1 MKKLNGSDV
10 ITIIKASKN
19 HSVLDEAKTL
29 SPDDFNQDD
38 IIVKTFFASFAEGF
52 KSNKYA
58 SSNTD
63 DLAKEFNLL
72 KGEIVTY
79 GLRKAHNLIQNA
91 RAEDNDA
98 VKLENSTID
107 THFTNSFESQ
117 FKAAQIVNFLSKYID
132 GIDKKKVLGEA
143 YKFIMKND
151 LENASDSIREVF
163 SGAKRNTRTAFV
175 TLKNQE
181 GEAYQLCPKG
191 IYIWGSPRPMAISN
205 CREYCIDAKLHPDGT
220 VSCNYLKWLND
231 TMITHKQALNIG
243 DRMDYNDGKTEIE
256 YMELPKGVRTKFPM
270 SDQDPQD
277 SKINRKIKSNT
288 EESWESQLE
297 KEHKKF
303 DSDKKDQSKEK
314 KTHIISDAAI
324 ELLLNDVREA
334 FDEEDLDTLEIEIRK
349 AMGE

>member
-1 MKKLNGSDV
+1 MKKLTGTDV
-10 ITIIKASKN
+10 ITIIKASKDQN
-19 HSVLDEAKTL
+19 VLNDAKKL
-29 SPDDFNQDD
+29 SSNDFNQDD
-38 IIVKTFFASFAEGF
+38 VIVKTFFASFPEGF

-58 SSNTD
+58 STNVD
-63 DLAKEFNLL
+63 ALAKEFTAL
-72 KGEIVTY
+72 KSEIVNY

-91 RAEDNDA
+91 RSKDNEA
-98 VKLENSTID
+98 VKLENTTLDSQIMS
-107 THFTNSFESQ
+107 SFDNQ
-117 FKAAQIVNFLSKYID
+117 LKAAQTVNFLSKYID
-132 GIDKKKVLGEA
+132 GIEKKKVLAEA
-143 YKFIMKND
+143 YDSIMKND
-151 LENASDSIREVF
+151 LENASEAIKEVF

-175 TLKNQE
+175 TVKNQD

-243 DRMDYNDGKTEIE
+243 DHMDYNDGKTEIE
-256 YMELPKGVRTKFPM
+256 YMELPKGVKTKFPM

-277 SKINRKIKSNT
+277 SKIDRSVKSNT

-303 DSDKKDQSKEK
+303 NSISKEPAK
-314 KTHIISDAAI
+314 KISIISDAAI
-324 ELLLNDVREA
+324 EVLLNDAREA
-334 FDEEDLDTLEIEIRK
+334 FDENDLDTLEAEIRK

>member
-1 MKKLNGSDV
+1 MKKLTGSDV
-10 ITIIKASKN
+10 ITIIKASKDQN
-19 HSVLDEAKTL
+19 VLNDAKEL
-29 SPDDFNQDD
+29 SLNDFNQDD
-38 IIVKTFFASFAEGF
+38 IIVKTFFASFPEGF

-58 SSNTD
+58 SSNID
-63 DLAKEFNLL
+63 VLATELASFKN
-72 KGEIVTY
+72 EIVNY

-91 RAEDNDA
+91 RAAENEA
-98 VKLENSTID
+98 VKLENSTIEAQ
-107 THFTNSFESQ
+107 TMSSFDSQ
-117 FKAAQIVNFLSKYID
+117 LKAAKMINFLSKYID
-132 GIDKKKVLGEA
+132 GIDKKKALAEA
-143 YKFIMKND
+143 YSLIMKKD
-151 LENASDSIREVF
+151 LDNASDTIREVF
-163 SGAKRNTRTAFV
+163 SGVKRNTRTAFV
-175 TLKNQE
+175 TIKNQD

-243 DRMDYNDGKTEIE
+243 DSMDYNDGKTEIE

-277 SKINRKIKSNT
+277 SKIDRSVKSNT

-303 DSDKKDQSKEK
+303 NLDNKQNQK
-314 KTHIISDAAI
+314 KTQIISDAAI

-334 FDEEDLDTLEIEIRK
+334 FDEKDLDALEAEIRK
-349 AMGE
+349 SMGE